1 MVGNLIVV
9 RVILNQILSI
19 LANQNDY
26 VDQHGRPQKRDE
38 LIRIWHKARENSRVQ
53 AAVVFHV
60 CRPEMHLIRCMLNFD
75 KYDEVSRSLSVSHLF
90 DH

>member
-1 MVGNLIVV
+1 MVVNLIVF

-19 LANQNDY
+19 LANDY

-53 AAVVFHV
+53 AAVVVRV
-60 CRPEMHLIRCMLNFD
+60 CPEMHFMRCILNFD
-75 KYDEVSRSLSVSHLF
+75 KCA
-90 DH
+90 